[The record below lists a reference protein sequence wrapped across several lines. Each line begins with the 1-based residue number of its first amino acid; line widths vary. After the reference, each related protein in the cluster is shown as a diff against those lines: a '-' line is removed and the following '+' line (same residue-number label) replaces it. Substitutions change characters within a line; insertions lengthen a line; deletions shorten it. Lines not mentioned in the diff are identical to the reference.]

1 MTRPQRTLAAPAVFE
16 GVGLHTGQHCRVTAS
31 PAPVDTGI
39 RFVRSDVNAEV
50 RLDPR
55 NVSGTARGTT
65 LMGEKDAKLHT
76 IEHFLAAA
84 AGLGLTN
91 LRVEVT
97 GEEMPILDGSAR
109 PFVEGFRKAGILDQ
123 AKPIRPFRVKTPI
136 VIEEGA
142 TRMRVEPCDRL
153 MLEVVVSF
161 PKGGVERQA
170 QTFEWSEGAFEREL
184 EGARTFCLD
193 TEVEMLRQQGLI
205 KGATLDCGLVYG
217 PQGVQNGPL
226 RYENEIA
233 RHKTLDLLGDLALL
247 DRPLEARVI
256 VEKGGHKYHVM
267 LAKAIQEQMMAEQL
281 TGGVML
287 DVNEIQRIL
296 PHRQPFLLVD
306 RILELEPQKKA
317 VGIKNVTIN
326 EDFFRGHFPGAPIMP
341 GVLILEAMAQVGGVA
356 FLHGAPKGSLVLF
369 GAADNVRWRK
379 PVVPGD
385 QLRLEVELTQVRSR
399 LIKARGVAM
408 VDGAVVAEADIT
420 CMRGEIPTPDEAG
433 KQGA

>member
-1 MTRPQRTLAAPAVFE
+1 
-16 GVGLHTGQHCRVTAS
+16 VTAS

-193 TEVEMLRQQGLI
+193 TEVEMLRN
-205 KGATLDCGLVYG
+205 KGSSRAPRWIAAWCTAPKGSRTALCATRTRSRAT
-217 PQGVQNGPL
+217 Q
-226 RYENEIA
+226 
-233 RHKTLDLLGDLALL
+233 TLDLLGDLALL

-256 VEKGGHKYHVM
+256 VEKGGHSTM
-267 LAKAIQEQMMAEQL
+267 
-281 TGGVML
+281 
-287 DVNEIQRIL
+287 
-296 PHRQPFLLVD
+296 
-306 RILELEPQKKA
+306 
-317 VGIKNVTIN
+317 
-326 EDFFRGHFPGAPIMP
+326 
-341 GVLILEAMAQVGGVA
+341 
-356 FLHGAPKGSLVLF
+356 
-369 GAADNVRWRK
+369 
-379 PVVPGD
+379 
-385 QLRLEVELTQVRSR
+385 
-399 LIKARGVAM
+399 
-408 VDGAVVAEADIT
+408 
-420 CMRGEIPTPDEAG
+420 
-433 KQGA
+433 